1 MNGLADEQDLRLR
14 FDVLTKTE
22 QPELCRYWTTRGRCW
37 RGRRARAWSRDGSAD
52 VLIGSLDVASVEGG
66 LSATT

>member
-1 MNGLADEQDLRLR
+1 VPSMAKR
-14 FDVLTKTE
+14 FPVLGARKRT
-22 QPELCRYWTTRGRCW
+22 QWTIYNL
-37 RGRRARAWSRDGSAD
+37 SRDGSAD